1 VAPANQQIGDVNLLG
16 PTTNKS
22 LVENKVLV
30 KDGST
35 AVLAGLLRDTASRS
49 KTQAPVLGDVPIL
62 GLLFRGRGTNQR
74 KQNLVAL
81 VTPNILKE
89 SVDLE
94 RVTHFTVDEYQR
106 ANLEHFFE
114 QGFFEKVKKKRD
126 QRKNHRPAIEHG
138 DKLLGEGMTLDE
150 AYGRGDIKR

>member
-1 VAPANQQIGDVNLLG
+1 
-16 PTTNKS
+16 
-22 LVENKVLV
+22 
-30 KDGST
+30 
-35 AVLAGLLRDTASRS
+35 LRDTASRS